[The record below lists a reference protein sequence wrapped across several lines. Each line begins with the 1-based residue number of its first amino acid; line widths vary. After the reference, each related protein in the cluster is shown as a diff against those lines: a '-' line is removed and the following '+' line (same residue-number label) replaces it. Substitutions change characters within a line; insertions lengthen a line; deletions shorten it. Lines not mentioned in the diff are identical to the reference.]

1 MHKNYDI
8 LFQIEESDDME
19 VASGAPTQFAT
30 LGKYSPA
37 PSMASYSSSEAS
49 NFQPNIPVAHE
60 NMQMCSY
67 SHAAME
73 YY

>member
-1 MHKNYDI
+1 
-8 LFQIEESDDME
+8 ME
-19 VASGAPTQFAT
+19 VASGAPTRFAT
-30 LGKYSPA
+30 HGRYSPA

-49 NFQPNIPVAHE
+49 NFQHNIPVAHE
-60 NMQMCSY
+60 NMQMDSY